1 MGAMFSNETFFT
13 KILYR
18 RKITILKK
26 ERMNCIW
33 HYALLD
39 DAIFTS
45 LSQNNASLMEILRYS
60 ELTQNKVKEGL
71 FE

>member
-1 MGAMFSNETFFT
+1 
-13 KILYR
+13 
-18 RKITILKK
+18 
-26 ERMNCIW
+26 MNCIW

-39 DAIFTS
+39 DATFTS

-60 ELTQNKVKEGL
+60 ELTQNKGKEGL